1 MSLKNILLSA
11 AGLVL
16 LAMGAIGLAL
26 PVWPTT
32 PFVLAAAGCFANN
45 PKLRARVMRIS
56 FFREY
61 LENYRDRKG
70 LSRRT
75 VFKSLCFL
83 WGMLA
88 LSAYFAGNAW
98 IIAGLAAV
106 GAGVTSHIL
115 WIARPRSR

>member
-16 LAMGAIGLAL
+16 LAMGAVGLVL

-70 LSRRT
+70 LSKRT
-75 VFKSLCFL
+75 VARSLCFL

-88 LSAYFAGNAW
+88 LSATLSGRVW
-98 IIAGLAAV
+98 VILCLAAV
-106 GAGVTSHIL
+106 GIGVTSHIL
-115 WIARPRSR
+115 WIARPRPR